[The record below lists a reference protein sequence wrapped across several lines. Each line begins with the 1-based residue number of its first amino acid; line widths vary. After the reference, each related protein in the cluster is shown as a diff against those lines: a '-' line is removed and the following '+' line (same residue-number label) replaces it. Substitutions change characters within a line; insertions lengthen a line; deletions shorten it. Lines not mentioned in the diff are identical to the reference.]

1 MMVDLLQRPI
11 PRPQLKV
18 AVHRAL
24 RRKVLRQVPP
34 LAAGFQHVQQ
44 TVDHLPEVH
53 RAPAP
58 TPLARR
64 DERPD
69 QRPLRIR
76 QITRVTQAVP
86 PIPLPTLRCPQG
98 APPLSKYSLES
109 QPIHP
114 TQQVCVR
121 ALRDQPCLRDSKN
134 SITKLLHQ
142 YEKFLETTNADE
154 QELFKRFSD
163 KEKSAHYMRE
173 AYTFGDLAFDV
184 LSVIG
189 KGDRFFRLLVV

>member
-1 MMVDLLQRPI
+1 MMVDLFQRPI
-11 PRPQLKV
+11 PRPPLKV

-24 RRKVLRQVPP
+24 RRKVLRQMPP

-44 TVDHLPEVH
+44 TVDHLTKVH

-76 QITRVTQAVP
+76 QITRVTQAVT
-86 PIPLPTLRCPQG
+86 PIPLPTLRRPQG
-98 APPLSKYSLES
+98 APPLSRYSLES

-114 TQQVCVR
+114 TQQVSVR
-121 ALRDQPCLRDSKN
+121 ALS
-134 SITKLLHQ
+134 
-142 YEKFLETTNADE
+142 
-154 QELFKRFSD
+154 
-163 KEKSAHYMRE
+163 RE
-173 AYTFGDLAFDV
+173 ARERRRDNRQSRIQSGLQRCRAAFGWRPRTAATASAV
-184 LSVIG
+184 
-189 KGDRFFRLLVV
+189 